1 MIVRGHDNVEE
12 QSAENS
18 HGGKGPYLVR
28 TLMEAV
34 MFDTKIAY
42 IRELLLP
49 KGSSIGL
56 HPHSGDEEIYY
67 VVSGKGTMLV
77 DNERCIVKS
86 GDAILTKSGS
96 KHGLINDTEDAL
108 KIFVICVKM

>member
-1 MIVRGHDNVEE
+1 MIVKGHDNVKET
-12 QSAENS
+12 SAEKS
-18 HGGKGPYLVR
+18 HGGKGPYSVR
-28 TLMEAV
+28 TLMETGI
-34 MFDTKIAY
+34 FDTKISY
-42 IRELLLP
+42 IRELVLP
-49 KGSSIGL
+49 EGSSIGL

-77 DNERCIVKS
+77 DNEKCPVKS

-96 KHGLINDTEDAL
+96 KHGLLNDSNGEL